1 MIKTLLVTTLFIM
14 NAYSQCNIESFQH
27 IIKFNKILDNSV
39 IQASNCE
46 DSAKAKFIS
55 FISDVEGKIP
65 ARHLENIF
73 LSEHQIKITFKP
85 KIIQVHSSGEFIKN
99 QLELSNTMV
108 KDVRSLYGNASYNTN
123 NIETLRVTCSQ
134 CSSPGEK
141 NLKLITS
148 DKQIWLSANLLIKRN
163 ALILN
168 SDITPFQGALSKSIV
183 SEKPVLDMGNDQLFS
198 DYENIR
204 FYKVNKSLLKGNVLK
219 QFDLVP
225 KTLVKFNQN
234 VEVIV
239 KGSKVA
245 LKSRAISRESGRYGQ
260 LINLYNP
267 KTKKVIK
274 AKVIDF
280 NKVMVEL

>member
-1 MIKTLLVTTLFIM
+1 MIKKLTLTTLFVM

-27 IIKFNKILDNSV
+27 IIKFNKVLDNSV
-39 IQASNCE
+39 IKSSDCS
-46 DSAKAKFIS
+46 DRAKAKFIS
-55 FISDVEGKIP
+55 FISDVEGQIP
-65 ARHLENIF
+65 AKHLENIF
-73 LSEHQIKITFKP
+73 LSEHQLEVRFTP
-85 KIIQVHSSGEFIKN
+85 KTMNIHNSGEFIKE
-99 QLELSNTMV
+99 QLNLNNTLV
-108 KDVRSLYGNASYNTN
+108 KDVRSLYGNASYNTES
-123 NIETLRVTCSQ
+123 IETLRVTCSQ
-134 CSSPGEK
+134 CNSPGEK

-148 DKQIWLSANLLIKRN
+148 KKQIWLSANFLIKRN

-168 SDITPFQGALSKSIV
+168 SDITPFQGSLSKAIV
-183 SEKPVLDMGNDQLFS
+183 SEKPVLDLGNDQLFN

-204 FYKVNKSLLKGNVLK
+204 FYKVNKSLLKGNILK